1 MTTRRKVLPTTLW
14 SSPMRNSAAC
24 GLFFFSASYDLSWH
38 PRRESLIFEVG
49 LKENLLANIETS
61 LELARHQVDP
71 LQVKETLK
79 AKALED

>member
-1 MTTRRKVLPTTLW
+1 MTWR
-14 SSPMRNSAAC
+14 
-24 GLFFFSASYDLSWH
+24 

-49 LKENLLANIETS
+49 LKEKLLANIETS